1 MKFLVDAQ
9 LPPALARWLTAQG
22 HEAAHVADI
31 GLGAAD
37 DMSIWRHACA
47 DGYALISKDDDFV
60 LLRLREPEAKLIWV
74 TMGNCSKANLLSRF
88 ATALPE
94 LLAALEGGEPLV
106 ELR

>member
-22 HEAAHVADI
+22 YEATHVTDL

-37 DMSIWRHACA
+37 DITIWQRAYA
-47 DGYALISKDDDFV
+47 EGYALISKDDDFV

-94 LLAALEGGEPLV
+94 LLAALEGGEALV